1 MSEFGKFSRDHILKE
16 ISSTLSERKTLYSKL
31 QNLEEELTSLEKIL
45 LTKRNLNE
53 IFKQSP
59 SIENEEHFKK
69 EEIEQKQLAFRESII
84 IPNFEDRIKTIIK
97 NALMENSSPIQ
108 EESTDKLSTTKD
120 FSQGESTINDT
131 SKTLLPKCS
140 LQVINTAKMLK
151 EESHLSPKKNLA
163 NGLISHQENI
173 TKILSDK
180 KTKSSLNSKLCLE
193 DLKYG
198 KLLHSGTIKL
208 TEVYSPISPSRTP
221 PLSDTECQDYIST
234 VGNINTSLFN
244 IHKNLSLNF
253 ESPSQKSLKLS
264 PKSSPEKLQYVELET
279 SGLITP
285 KKSPDDSLSSESGF
299 YDIKNSKQT
308 NFVKEENINASQ
320 HSKSPSISSCVDLVQ
335 NHQFGISKPRN
346 GFSIKEELLQNI
358 LHTEICNLNKEST
371 KNLKRK
377 SVSNNLCPENKM
389 KLYEM
394 AKWNFTKLATSKLN
408 NNQISFKNILGS
420 SGKKKKENH
429 IETSNKIAEQ
439 LKIVMPLGMPCKK
452 SNSEENLIKEIKKKC
467 PSSSPSHAN
476 NNPKDGHFHCFKT
489 SVKPL
494 PKKGPRTPPDTPPR
508 TPSTSPERQLTPL
521 SYTSKK
527 SPSSSISLSPLSS
540 PCKDSTTLA
549 NDNFQDKM
557 TFEDQSSLNINIAKL
572 ENHKFPVTTCSGN
585 SQSNINSHTVSV
597 IKPNNLIQ
605 NVNVGKVCLSF
616 NTLNSKTSN
625 NLSQQEMMTNLQGD
639 KSNTSE
645 NSRQVVVMNN
655 SSGNQAT
662 NMNFTS
668 KSNIS
673 TGINTSLSWN
683 PHNPPPPP
691 GPPPQLPPLPPMAPP
706 DLQGSSNISEHKT
719 QVHKQMPNGTT
730 MQIVNSFS
738 VPPPNFNMPPPISL
752 QPQVTRVLTQV
763 TSGPSIPSLPNIS
776 VPPPNLYPLNLSGIV
791 PRSNL
796 LSTSVSSPFDFRQTS
811 LSIQTRQSNVEQF
824 LSGNHT
830 ISIHRPS
837 HPPQVRSSSYLPQI
851 SHPGA
856 PMLPS
861 KTGIPPP
868 PPPPPPP
875 QMAPVNFI
883 RPHPYHNLGPNAK
896 HRPMAEW
903 QNDGLMPRIGRRE
916 KRRRRSKFV
925 HISLPDRRHFGR
937 GGNGISCHPDE
948 NIEMDLYE
956 NKNIPFFKIA
966 V

>member
-1 MSEFGKFSRDHILKE
+1 MAFELRLHSPAGGEPAVYQWPLSTSDKHDGAIEIVETIRWVCEDFPELKLAMENYVLHDYDTKSYESMKTLCEKYNRAIDSVLQLVYGETSYEFIAQMINEFEIDDDDVFIDLGSGVGQVVLQMAAATSCKLCVGIEKSDVPAKYAETMNTHFRFWMKWYGKIHGEYKLIKGDFLEDKYKEVIMNSSLIFVNNFAFGPRVDHMLKMRFAELKDTARIVSSKAFCPLHFRITDRNLSDIGTIMHVREITPLKGSVSWTGKPVSYFLHTIDRTKLEHYFQRTKCQKPNNNNTNKEEEMKNKKNKIQITDENTNDSFSNQSKDQNNIFGPTTRKAWSDWCNNKNKTSNSSGQDSNEENVDQGDGDIEESYYILSWITYLKTKCILKLFINFNFLFSIATTRSEPAPGCIDKKLATKIENEVEDDDIPQSLFTLLDTYKSQMIQFIKYMKSSNYQSEIKKEIEKEKEKKKTLSIKASNLENQIRYITESSIDLLNTRLKAIGFTTDISVELLNQVHHILEHLSHLQQVQRRMLKTEVPFQSEFGKFSRDHILKE

-420 SGKKKKENH
+420 SGK
-429 IETSNKIAEQ
+429 
-439 LKIVMPLGMPCKK
+439 
-452 SNSEENLIKEIKKKC
+452 
-467 PSSSPSHAN
+467 
-476 NNPKDGHFHCFKT
+476 
-489 SVKPL
+489 
-494 PKKGPRTPPDTPPR
+494 
-508 TPSTSPERQLTPL
+508 
-521 SYTSKK
+521 
-527 SPSSSISLSPLSS
+527 
-540 PCKDSTTLA
+540 
-549 NDNFQDKM
+549 
-557 TFEDQSSLNINIAKL
+557 
-572 ENHKFPVTTCSGN
+572 
-585 SQSNINSHTVSV
+585 
-597 IKPNNLIQ
+597 
-605 NVNVGKVCLSF
+605 
-616 NTLNSKTSN
+616 
-625 NLSQQEMMTNLQGD
+625 
-639 KSNTSE
+639 
-645 NSRQVVVMNN
+645 
-655 SSGNQAT
+655 
-662 NMNFTS
+662 
-668 KSNIS
+668 
-673 TGINTSLSWN
+673 
-683 PHNPPPPP
+683 
-691 GPPPQLPPLPPMAPP
+691 
-706 DLQGSSNISEHKT
+706 
-719 QVHKQMPNGTT
+719 
-730 MQIVNSFS
+730 
-738 VPPPNFNMPPPISL
+738 
-752 QPQVTRVLTQV
+752 
-763 TSGPSIPSLPNIS
+763 
-776 VPPPNLYPLNLSGIV
+776 
-791 PRSNL
+791 
-796 LSTSVSSPFDFRQTS
+796 
-811 LSIQTRQSNVEQF
+811 
-824 LSGNHT
+824 
-830 ISIHRPS
+830 
-837 HPPQVRSSSYLPQI
+837 
-851 SHPGA
+851 
-856 PMLPS
+856 
-861 KTGIPPP
+861 
-868 PPPPPPP
+868 
-875 QMAPVNFI
+875 
-883 RPHPYHNLGPNAK
+883 
-896 HRPMAEW
+896 
-903 QNDGLMPRIGRRE
+903 
-916 KRRRRSKFV
+916 
-925 HISLPDRRHFGR
+925 
-937 GGNGISCHPDE
+937 
-948 NIEMDLYE
+948 
-956 NKNIPFFKIA
+956 
-966 V
+966 